1 MYQDDDPLSYAL
13 KSTHCGWNHGVLASV
28 EFVRPSPKPRKAISL
43 IGRPLNAQRVAHD
56 RQPLRP
62 GDQQALMFHFAFHL
76 AFHFGRE
83 NRKMKHPFPKTQ
95 FAQWFSRSTVVFHLP
110 FHLVFHSARKTER
123 NTQARIATASLSL
136 PVLTLLRLATA
147 FRPWLDHQQTG
158 EPVHGLLVLERG
170 IRSLPLTVLTR
181 HELIGRIIGL
191 GRGPI
196 SLYMLQAGIV
206 GLPNVG
212 KSTLFN
218 ALTAQE
224 AALAANYPFATIEP
238 NVGVVAVPDGRL
250 GVLKDL
256 NKAQKIVP
264 ATVEFVDIAGL
275 VRGASKGEG
284 LGNQFLANIRETHAV
299 IQVVRCFEDENI
311 IHVEGSVDPI
321 RDIETIQIEL
331 ALADLASI
339 EKRKDKAGRSAKSG
353 DKDAKRELEIIEKI
367 QPVLEEGR
375 PIRAAALTDDE
386 REIVRKWFL
395 LTSKPTIYAANVDE
409 GSLADPDSNPHVL
422 AVKKHAAAENSD
434 VVVICA
440 KLEAEL
446 VALEDAERAEYLKDL
461 GLESSGVDKMIK
473 AAYHMLG
480 LMSFLTAGEKEVR
493 AWTIPIG
500 TKAPQ
505 AAGEIHTDIERGFIR
520 AEIIGYDDL
529 VACGSRK
536 AASEKGLARLEG
548 KEYVMQDGDVV
559 DFRFNV

>member
-1 MYQDDDPLSYAL
+1 
-13 KSTHCGWNHGVLASV
+13 
-28 EFVRPSPKPRKAISL
+28 
-43 IGRPLNAQRVAHD
+43 
-56 RQPLRP
+56 
-62 GDQQALMFHFAFHL
+62 
-76 AFHFGRE
+76 
-83 NRKMKHPFPKTQ
+83 
-95 FAQWFSRSTVVFHLP
+95 
-110 FHLVFHSARKTER
+110 
-123 NTQARIATASLSL
+123 
-136 PVLTLLRLATA
+136 
-147 FRPWLDHQQTG
+147 
-158 EPVHGLLVLERG
+158 
-170 IRSLPLTVLTR
+170 
-181 HELIGRIIGL
+181 
-191 GRGPI
+191 
-196 SLYMLQAGIV
+196 MLQAGIV

-238 NVGVVAVPDGRL
+238 NVGVVAVPDDRL
-250 GVLKDL
+250 AVLEKL
-256 NKAQKIVP
+256 NKAQKVVP

-339 EKRKDKAGRSAKSG
+339 EKRKDKATRSAKSG
-353 DKDAKRELEIIEKI
+353 GDKEAKRELEIIDKI
-367 QPVLEEGR
+367 LPVLEEGK
-375 PIRAAALTDDE
+375 PIRAAALTDED

-409 GSLADPDSNPHVL
+409 GSLADPDSNPHVA
-422 AVKKHAAAENSD
+422 AVRAHAAVENSD

-446 VALEDAERAEYLKDL
+446 VALDEAERAEYLE
-461 GLESSGVDKMIK
+461 GHGVTSSGVDLLIK